1 MFVSSC
7 PRVASRRNL
16 STELRTSPHRPQ
28 ASVVAPAYTALR
40 SSALKGNG
48 VHLLVLLLVLLL
60 LVLVVVDLSTAG
72 LKEAMAGV
80 SEGAGVDRAVRV
92 VGAEAVDSYTVYII
106 EVRVGRHR
114 WTVKHRYSAFHD
126 LHERLVQQKQVERAL
141 LPPKRILGKN
151 SRALVAR
158 RQRELEQYLQSL
170 MEVRRGL
177 PLPPALATFL
187 HFHFY
192 EVNGVTASLAE
203 ELFASGEEVL
213 AGGEAFS
220 LTPLQ
225 LHAITCRLRLS
236 EPHLVATVPPEPAGG
251 PPSLPLD
258 ARRDLAH
265 VLDFACRLKYL
276 KICGRPDGV
285 GSSNIEECQ
294 LPFDL
299 SLFRSLHHVEINH
312 CDAKQV
318 QGLANLKS
326 SLATLA
332 MHHSTDN
339 LQDVLEPEGLGA
351 GEWAV
356 EGECPAEGERLL
368 GVQLPPW
375 GSLTTLDLSHN
386 RISHID
392 DAVKLIPKVE
402 FLDLSHNAI
411 TEIANL
417 QHLYSLVHLD
427 MSHNRVGECVRLH
440 GTLGNVR
447 TLSLAGNALRN
458 LAGLAKLYSLAALDL
473 SDNGVEQMEEVRHV
487 ARLPCLERL
496 SLSGNPVCITTDY
509 RTRTLALAGDRAAEV
524 CLDGVAP
531 SRKELDTV
539 EVLKALQKSRD
550 AGRRGPTPS
559 AAVPAHAAPRPHAPG
574 VPRSATSGAD
584 SPIADPS
591 DRGSCERGSPNRD
604 PPKRQPPDTHGSR
617 ASNAN
622 NSSVGARSGKSVDPG
637 TGDPLADD
645 RKAAVGTGDLAN
657 PASCPPR
664 ASFPARGAAQDRR
677 DAAADAAD
685 AASRSRRS
693 AAPDGPAAAPDG
705 PAAAL
710 AAADSAPS
718 GVAHAAASAASPPAT
733 AAPCPAPGNA
743 DGAVTSV
750 GSAGSCPDLV
760 STPPDDFPGCPS
772 SCCPAQPSPA
782 QSCPLYLLPLPEPL
796 AEMVALTGPQLDVY
810 FRTHLAQ
817 SAEEELRHALWTPVV
832 FYAEPDRELPACV
845 LLSSSAIYVVTPVTA
860 PAAPPPPAPS
870 CRRQRQEE
878 EEEGGRGGGGGGR
891 AGSWRWA
898 GHTAWLC
905 GRSAEEAEEVE
916 EDEEERRGRCVAIGL
931 QDLMAV
937 HMGLFDQ
944 HFRLSGCEAESVV
957 ACVTRDSVRTHH
969 FVTELTCALSLL
981 ASPALPDSLEN
992 DFYQPYLSAANGPG
1006 RSAGPAS
1013 RTSFVYPDEE
1023 VIGELLFTVSQA
1035 DSPGTSSSSSSTSS
1049 PSSPRSP
1056 PSPSSS
1062 SPRLPPSLLFY
1073 LLVFQDVG
1081 AHGEGG
1087 AAAGSAAAAPAA
1099 APRSLVLTPALLCL
1113 CSEDTVCHPLPPFA
1127 KAPARRPHFGAVAVR
1142 RVAALARLEG
1152 REGCAHTLALV
1163 FAGGPRRSA
1172 PAPRRP
1178 RQDQRQQQ
1186 QQKSRQNKSQSRP
1199 QQQQQKPAKQQSG
1212 GQESKTA
1219 GSVRRE
1225 ESRDNDDDDDD
1236 DGGGGCGGDGGDG
1249 GGAKEEEEE
1258 EERWLLRAPSTA
1270 GRERLVSLLAHHW
1283 RNVHARELPVRV
1295 LPS

>member
-1 MFVSSC
+1 MTLPPWGTCSPLQVPGHVFSASDRAPVWPFAAIAPALVNVAAAATAYAAPARLEIVSSEGRRC
-7 PRVASRRNL
+7 P
-16 STELRTSPHRPQ
+16 P
-28 ASVVAPAYTALR
+28 
-40 SSALKGNG
+40 
-48 VHLLVLLLVLLL
+48 LLVLLLVLLG
-60 LVLVVVDLSTAG
+60 VVVVVVDLSAAG
-72 LKEAMAGV
+72 KEAMAIV
-80 SEGAGVDRAVRV
+80 AEGDGVDRAVRV

-126 LHERLVQQKQVERAL
+126 LHERLVLQKQVERAL

-158 RQRELEQYLQSL
+158 RQRELEQYLQAL
-170 MEVRRGL
+170 LEVRRGR

-192 EVNGVTASLAE
+192 EVNGITASLAE
-203 ELFASGEEVL
+203 ELFATGEEVL

-236 EPHLVATVPPEPAGG
+236 EPHLAATGPPEPAGG

-276 KICGRPDGV
+276 KVTRHGV
-285 GSSNIEECQ
+285 GSSNIEECR

-312 CDAKQV
+312 SDAKQV

-351 GEWAV
+351 GEWVV
-356 EGECPAEGERLL
+356 EGEGPAEGEHLL
-368 GVQLPPW
+368 SVQLPPW

-386 RISHID
+386 RISRID

-427 MSHNRVGECVRLH
+427 LSHNRVGACVRLH

-473 SDNGVEQMEEVRHV
+473 SHNGVEQMEEVRHV

-550 AGRRGPTPS
+550 ACRRGATPT
-559 AAVPAHAAPRPHAPG
+559 AAVPAHAAPHPHAAPH
-574 VPRSATSGAD
+574 SA
-584 SPIADPS
+584 PS
-591 DRGSCERGSPNRD
+591 RD
-604 PPKRQPPDTHGSR
+604 PPKTPDAHNHR

-622 NSSVGARSGKSVDPG
+622 ANNSTAGADSGKAVGPG
-637 TGDPLADD
+637 TGGSLLP
-645 RKAAVGTGDLAN
+645 RPRPPRCRHP
-657 PASCPPR
+657 PASTPPMPR
-664 ASFPARGAAQDRR
+664 TPPAGGCTPLPPMCLLLPLPPPTLPCAMSTLPR
-677 DAAADAAD
+677 
-685 AASRSRRS
+685 
-693 AAPDGPAAAPDG
+693 
-705 PAAAL
+705 
-710 AAADSAPS
+710 
-718 GVAHAAASAASPPAT
+718 AAASLAPLTPHHLPLLP
-733 AAPCPAPGNA
+733 PCPAPGST

-750 GSAGSCPDLV
+750 GSAESCSDLV
-760 STPPDDFPGCPS
+760 STPSDDFPGCPAPR
-772 SCCPAQPSPA
+772 CPAQPSPA
-782 QSCPLYLLPLPEPL
+782 QSCPSYLLPLPEPL
-796 AEMVALTGPQLDVY
+796 ATMVALTGPQLDVY

-817 SAEEELRHALWTPVV
+817 SSEEELRHALWSPVV
-832 FYAEPDRELPACV
+832 FYAEPDHELPACV
-845 LLSSSAIYVVTPVTA
+845 LLSSSAIYVVTPVT
-860 PAAPPPPAPS
+860 
-870 CRRQRQEE
+870 QQE
-878 EEEGGRGGGGGGR
+878 EEEGGNGGGGR
-891 AGSWRWA
+891 AGSWRWV
-898 GHTAWLC
+898 GQTAWLC
-905 GRSAEEAEEVE
+905 GRAAEEAEEVK
-916 EDEEERRGRCVAIGL
+916 EDEEGRRGRCVAIGL

-944 HFRLSGCEAESVV
+944 HFRLSGREAESVV

-1006 RSAGPAS
+1006 GSAGPAS
-1013 RTSFVYPDEE
+1013 HTSFVYPDEE
-1023 VIGELLFTVSQA
+1023 LIGELLFTVSQA
-1035 DSPGTSSSSSSTSS
+1035 DSPDTSSSSSSSSTSS
-1049 PSSPRSP
+1049 PSSPRP
-1056 PSPSSS
+1056 PSSP

-1081 AHGEGG
+1081 ARGEAG
-1087 AAAGSAAAAPAA
+1087 AAAAGAA
-1099 APRSLVLTPALLCL
+1099 RSLVLTPALLCL
-1113 CSEDTVCHPLPPFA
+1113 CSEDTVGHPLPPFA
-1127 KAPARRPHFGAVAVR
+1127 KAPAPRPHFGAVA
-1142 RVAALARLEG
+1142 L
-1152 REGCAHTLALV
+1152 
-1163 FAGGPRRSA
+1163 
-1172 PAPRRP
+1172 
-1178 RQDQRQQQ
+1178 RQPQQQQQQPQQQQQQQ
-1186 QQKSRQNKSQSRP
+1186 QQKSRQKKSHDRP

-1212 GQESKTA
+1212 AQESKTPD
-1219 GSVRRE
+1219 GVRRE
-1225 ESRDNDDDDDD
+1225 ESRDNDDDDDGS
-1236 DGGGGCGGDGGDG
+1236 GGGGGGDG
-1249 GGAKEEEEE
+1249 GGGAKEGE

-1283 RNVHARELPVRV
+1283 RNVHAHELPVRL